1 MISILLPVYNAA
13 PFLAECLDSILNQ
26 TEMEWELLAVDDFS
40 TDLSWSILQSYAKK
54 DTRIQAFSN
63 TGKGVIPALRM
74 AFSHSS
80 GELITRM
87 DADDRMPADKLERL
101 RSALESRGP
110 GHLSTGLVEY
120 FSAVKLGDGYRRYAA
135 WLNDLALNGR
145 HYEEIYRECVIPS
158 PCWMVYRP
166 DLIRCGAFDPGRYP
180 EDYDLCFRFYR
191 SELTPVSVPQV
202 LHYWRDH
209 GARASRND
217 PHYADNRFF
226 ELKIDYFL
234 ELERSPGRPL
244 VLWGAGAKGKL
255 LARLLLER
263 RESFHWVCD
272 NPKKWGKHIYG
283 VEMRSWEEIPLLDNP
298 QLMLAV
304 SAPAGQ
310 QAINRQLKK
319 WRWKPKIHYFWFC

>member
-1 MISILLPVYNAA
+1 
-13 PFLAECLDSILNQ
+13 
-26 TEMEWELLAVDDFS
+26 
-40 TDLSWSILQSYAKK
+40 
-54 DTRIQAFSN
+54 
-63 TGKGVIPALRM
+63 LR
-74 AFSHSS
+74 
-80 GELITRM
+80 
-87 DADDRMPADKLERL
+87 DKL
-101 RSALESRGP
+101 LEMQP
-110 GHLSTGLVEY
+110 GSLSTGLVEY
-120 FSAVKLGDGYRRYAA
+120 FSEGELQDGYLRYAA
-135 WLNDLALNGR
+135 WLNRIAQDGQ
-145 HYEEIYRECVIPS
+145 HYAQIYRECVIPS
-158 PCWMVYRP
+158 PCWMVYRS

-234 ELERSPGRPL
+234 ELERSAGRPL

-263 RESFHWVCD
+263 QESFHWVCD
-272 NPKKWGKHIYG
+272 NPRKWGKHIYG
-283 VEMRSWEEIPLLDNP
+283 VEMKSWEEIPSLDNP

-304 SAPAGQ
+304 LSPVEQ

-319 WRWKPKIHYFWFC
+319 WQRKPKIHYFWFC